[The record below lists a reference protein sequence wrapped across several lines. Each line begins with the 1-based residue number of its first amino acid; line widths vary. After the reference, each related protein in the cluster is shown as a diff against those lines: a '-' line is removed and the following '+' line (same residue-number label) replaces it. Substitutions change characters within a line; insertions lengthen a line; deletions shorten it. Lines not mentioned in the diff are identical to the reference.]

1 MLELVKNIRQLEQ
14 ADTLLEEVVI
24 VNNASTADYS
34 AVKEYVAA
42 AGNFPFRYYDAPG
55 NLGVSKGRNYAL
67 AKSTAPIAIMIDDD
81 AVMQNKDCLVKLL
94 AVFEQNPSDKPIAIV
109 SYKVLYYDTLA
120 MQVNA
125 FPHKQFD
132 KYHQKNFFET
142 YYFAGGAHAVRRE
155 VMESLGSYPEDFFYG
170 MEEYDM
176 AYRILDAGNA
186 IVYSDAAVM
195 LHKESPLGRKPKKEK
210 LLEMWYNKSKVA
222 WRYLPRRYFY
232 STAIMWSFNFLKETK
247 FNLPLFFKGWK
258 KIAAIPRQEKRTPVA
273 PQTLRYMKQLEARL
287 WY

>member
-1 MLELVKNIRQLEQ
+1 MLELVQNIHQLDRAEE
-14 ADTLLEEVVI
+14 LLEEVVI

-34 AVKEYVAA
+34 AVKDYVAA
-42 AGNFPFRYYDAPG
+42 AGTFPFRYYDAPG

-67 AKSTAPIAIMIDDD
+67 ARSSAPIAIMLDDD
-81 AVMQNKDCLVKLL
+81 AVMQNKDCLIKLL
-94 AVFEQNPSDKPIAIV
+94 EVFENNPADRPIAIV
-109 SYKVLYYDTLA
+109 SYKVLYYDTLE
-120 MQVNA
+120 MQVNGL
-125 FPHKQFD
+125 PHKQFD
-132 KYHQKNFFET
+132 KYHQKSFFET
-142 YYFAGGAHAVRRE
+142 YYFSGGAHAVRRE

-176 AYRILDAGNA
+176 AYRMLEAGYA

-222 WRYLPRRYFY
+222 WRYLPKRYFY
-232 STAIMWSFNFLKETK
+232 STAVMWSLNFLKETK
-247 FNLPLFFKGWK
+247 CNLRFFFKGWR
-258 KIAAIPRQEKRTPVA
+258 KIATIPGKEKRTPVSA
-273 PQTLRYMKQLEARL
+273 QTIAYLRRLEARL